1 MAVTILVRK
10 NDFFF
15 VTNQVQVYKFCET
28 FFWTLFLSVFS
39 KFTLGNDQGKW
50 IYLILSLTT
59 LYAKLK
65 GLSFL
70 LNLVASVRYLC
81 L

>member
-39 KFTLGNDQGKW
+39 KFTLGNDQGK
-50 IYLILSLTT
+50 
-59 LYAKLK
+59 
-65 GLSFL
+65 
-70 LNLVASVRYLC
+70 
-81 L
+81 